1 MLRHLSCTNRDYY
14 PATGASFRH
23 FDVRT
28 LLAVPLP
35 TVQLK
40 NFSNSF
46 GFGSLSLGIR
56 PF

>member
-1 MLRHLSCTNRDYY
+1 MLRHLSCTNWDYY
-14 PATGASFRH
+14 RATGASFRH
-23 FDVRT
+23 FDVRS

-35 TVQLK
+35 TVQLE
-40 NFSNSF
+40 NFSNSS